1 MTTPDYPFEL
11 ISRTL
16 LRGDLPEI
24 NEVIQSSVERWPTT
38 ARLKRLSMG
47 PLMYRDADLQDF
59 EFLLCYK
66 AHACLGI
73 AAWQPDVSLVFQKP
87 ESFANSEPEQKAA
100 NAVLLHGLFVSAKA
114 QGCGIGGLLLDELT
128 RQARQR
134 RFAGL
139 FVRAE
144 RFSTSYFE
152 QKGFRPLQDGDQPG
166 LEPANYPHRYLMD
179 LSVGALKES
188 EHLVACL
195 AEERDDEV
203 DTETSRIKL
212 SG

>member
-38 ARLKRLSMG
+38 ARLKRLSTG

-66 AHACLGI
+66 AHACLGL
-73 AAWQPDVSLVFQKP
+73 AAWQPDGSVVFPKP
-87 ESFANSEPEQKAA
+87 EPLANSEPGQKAA

-203 DTETSRIKL
+203 GTETSRTKL